1 MSKRP
6 EMPEMNEP
14 SGEEIPAAV
23 VDEQPAKRR
32 FSLIWLIPI
41 VAAIAGAF
49 LVYRTF
55 TERGPSITIVLE
67 AASGIE
73 PGKTPIKYRD
83 VQLGVV
89 EHVTLSDSF
98 KQVVV
103 TARMEK

>member
-1 MSKRP
+1 MT
-6 EMPEMNEP
+6 EP
-14 SGEEIPAAV
+14 STIEEPGPPVAEAR
-23 VDEQPAKRR
+23 ATRR

-55 TERGPSITIVLE
+55 AERGPSITIVLE

-83 VQLGVV
+83 VHPGVV